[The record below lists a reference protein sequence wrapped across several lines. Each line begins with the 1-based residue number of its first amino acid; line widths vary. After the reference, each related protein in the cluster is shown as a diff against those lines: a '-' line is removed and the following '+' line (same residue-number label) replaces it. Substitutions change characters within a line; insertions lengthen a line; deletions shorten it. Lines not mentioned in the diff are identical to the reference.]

1 MNAKPPQQIP
11 VLTDIIGPDD
21 TEALI
26 AELQTRLAAA
36 TFEMTDDILR
46 RAFVDLEAKLH
57 EQIAGRLRRELP
69 EIIDAMLREHL
80 ATDPI
85 D

>member
-1 MNAKPPQQIP
+1 MDAKPPQQIP
-11 VLTDIIGPDD
+11 VLTEIIGPDD

-36 TFEMTDDILR
+36 TFEMTEDILR

-80 ATDPI
+80 APDPH